1 MKVCSVCGS
10 NFDQIV
16 KSQLIGCPECYYT
29 FEEEFRETLKKH
41 GIEGEYKGSLP
52 KRLKGYKST
61 LVNRVEMQLRLEEA
75 VAAEEYEKAALYR
88 DYLKVLNSRRV
99 DDGEAAAQADK
110 SENTASDDL
119 DLLKERGDLS
129 DNE

>member
-10 NFDQIV
+10 TFDQIA

-29 FEEEFRETLKKH
+29 FEDEFKETLRSH
-41 GIEGEYKGSLP
+41 NITESYKGSLP

-75 VAAEEYEKAALYR
+75 IASEEYEKAALYR
-88 DYLKVLNSRRV
+88 DYLKVLNSRKV
-99 DDGEAAAQADK
+99 ADGEAEESTDSNAEEK
-110 SENTASDDL
+110 P
-119 DLLKERGDLS
+119 